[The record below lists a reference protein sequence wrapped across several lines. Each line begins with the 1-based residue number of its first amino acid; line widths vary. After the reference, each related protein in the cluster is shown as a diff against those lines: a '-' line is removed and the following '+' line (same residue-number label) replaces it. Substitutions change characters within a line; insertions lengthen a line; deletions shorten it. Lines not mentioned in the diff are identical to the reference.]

1 MVIALTADSMGSCSG
16 SRCSRSM
23 ITDVSSRPRGRR
35 GSATRFRV
43 LRRDVV
49 QVSAEPVA
57 VDGRRVAERGNDGLR
72 GNEPVTS
79 HWCQFSDWGAV
90 ARDDESLSVI
100 KATHDLAA
108 VLAQLPL

>member
-1 MVIALTADSMGSCSG
+1 
-16 SRCSRSM
+16 
-23 ITDVSSRPRGRR
+23 RR

-43 LRRDVV
+43 LCRDVV
-49 QVSAEPVA
+49 EVSAELVA
-57 VDGRRVAERGNDGLR
+57 VDGRRVPECGNNGVT

-79 HWCQFSDWGAV
+79 HRCQFSDWGAV

-108 VLAQLPL
+108 VIPQLPLGDRLWHAPTVAPCATVATNRSRSAEL